1 MFSIILPNHN
11 EPNLDFMI
19 RKLSRLY
26 PEAQIIVSNDPNGR
40 GKGWAVWQGMT
51 QVVSCPVIFL
61 DADGDISPY
70 EIEKLL
76 PYADKYDIV
85 VGKKQLPEN
94 YFRKLLTLL
103 SRLFIR
109 MLFGIKVDTQ
119 TGIKLFNYKPDW
131 SCDDWAFDIEILYR
145 AKKFGKTMKE
155 VPVIARISGNKNFKD
170 IWQTLIDSIKIRY
183 SLS

>member
-1 MFSIILPNHN
+1 MLSIILPNHN
-11 EPNLDFMI
+11 EPNLEIMI
-19 RKLSRLY
+19 RELSRLY

-40 GKGWAVWQGMT
+40 GKGWAVWQGRT
-51 QVVSCPVIFL
+51 QVASYPVIFL

-76 PYADKYDIV
+76 RYAGQYDIV
-85 VGKKQLPEN
+85 VGKKQLPKN
-94 YFRKLLTLL
+94 FFRKLLTLF

-119 TGIKLFNYKPDW
+119 TGIKLFNYLPDW
-131 SCDDWAFDIEILYR
+131 SCDGWAFDIEILYR

-155 VPVIARISGNKNFKD
+155 VPIIARVSDNKSLKD
-170 IWQTLIDSIKIRY
+170 IWTTLKDSIGIRY
-183 SLS
+183 SV